1 MANRKANKMEKIERR
16 ELLKKLAVG
25 SAVVA
30 IPALASAGSGRD
42 APPPA
47 ASEGEGP
54 VFAERP
60 RRAAASSFDE
70 GVDGPPPWE
79 LLAPVTA
86 GTYVGSGW
94 SVAGMSPLNRGTAI
108 LFLARR
114 SGETARVNICR
125 RFGAPRGV
133 AHTDSLD
140 FLLMNGA
147 DGDRPT
153 SEALGRAVKTVAM
166 RVGDGG
172 SAAAAGP
179 ALGGLL
185 PHSARLAMFGPEEL
199 SA

>member
-1 MANRKANKMEKIERR
+1 MASRKANEMEKIERR

-30 IPALASAGSGRD
+30 IPALASAGSRREEE
-42 APPPA
+42 PLA
-47 ASEGEGP
+47 AAGGADVPSE
-54 VFAERP
+54 VP
-60 RRAAASSFDE
+60 RRVASASLDE

-79 LLAPVTA
+79 LLAPVTS

-153 SEALGRAVKTVAM
+153 SEALGRAIKTVAM
-166 RVGDGG
+166 RVSGGG
-172 SAAAAGP
+172 SATAAGP

-185 PHSARLAMFGPEEL
+185 PHSARLAMFGPEEI